1 MRCRELKDEL
11 KQILSDTLGVAEKRI
26 TEESSVENME
36 NWDSLA
42 HLNIVMSLEQHFGIS
57 ISPME
62 AVEMTNLKSM
72 RQVLRNREINV

>member
-1 MRCRELKDEL
+1 LKDEL

-57 ISPME
+57 ISPVE

-72 RQVLRNREINV
+72 RQVLRNRGINA